1 MFRYLLSFV
10 PSGCGSLAGIL
21 AIPAALVGFALRS
34 IDPAGEARD
43 ALRIRPS
50 PHAVSRWLPP
60 RPAFSPREGLKR
72 WILGADD
79 RCLERSAEVRW
90 PNRMLQPLAEARN
103 RLLGLGLAR
112 QPRQAPVKTPRAV
125 LPWASCSSCRCSD
138 MALAFA
144 NALRPRALEKRTG
157 HRSGKPASGLASA
170 RGLTGVAG

>member
-1 MFRYLLSFV
+1 MAST
-10 PSGCGSLAGIL
+10 SAGFFAEGGIE
-21 AIPAALVGFALRS
+21 ALF
-34 IDPAGEARD
+34 
-43 ALRIRPS
+43 
-50 PHAVSRWLPP
+50 
-60 RPAFSPREGLKR
+60 
-72 WILGADD
+72 LGAED
-79 RCLERSAEVRW
+79 RCLERSAEIRW

-112 QPRQAPVKTPRAV
+112 QPRQAPVETPRAV

-170 RGLTGVAG
+170 RGLMGVAG